1 MSADHRPRDTAK
13 LTQQLQHRLNLYALS
28 ATAAGVG
35 LLALAQPAE
44 ARVIYTKAHQVI
56 RGQYFLF
63 NLDLNHDG
71 IADFQLYTFSATSGF
86 GQALYIKP
94 YVNGNS
100 VWHST
105 KQFGVEW
112 ALALPA
118 GVRIGPSGHG
128 PKLPPGAPVFM
139 AGRGCNTTK
148 CSYRGNWVDVENQYL
163 GLSFLIKGKTHYGWA
178 RLSAGVV
185 QGNRGCCSN
194 ATALLNGYAYETIPG
209 KAILTGETKGKDGV
223 TVEPASLGHLAKG
236 ASAIPL
242 WRQKAF

>member
-1 MSADHRPRDTAK
+1 MRRRPRNTAK
-13 LTQQLQHRLNLYALS
+13 LSEPVQHRLNLYALS

-35 LLALAQPAE
+35 LLALAQAAE
-44 ARVIYTKAHQVI
+44 AKVVYTKAHQVI
-56 RGQYFLF
+56 HGQYFTF

-71 IADFQLYTFSATSGF
+71 IVDFQLYTFSATDGF
-86 GQALYIKP
+86 GQALYISP

-118 GVRIGPSGHG
+118 GVRIGPRGHRS
-128 PKLPPGAPVFM
+128 KLQSVSRVFM

-148 CSYRGNWVDVENQYL
+148 CSYSGNWFGVGNRYL
-163 GLSFLIKGKTHYGWA
+163 GLSFLINGKTHYGWA
-178 RLSAGVV
+178 RLIVGVV
-185 QGNRGCCSN
+185 KHDRCCDN
-194 ATALLNGYAYETIPG
+194 ATALLTGYAYETIPG
-209 KAILTGETKGKDGV
+209 KAIITGETKGKDDG

-236 ASAIPL
+236 ASAIPI
-242 WRQKAF
+242 WRQKAY